1 MADQYIK
8 LTAFS
13 ADRRRNVTVSGG
25 KTPGRGRSD
34 ARHRRFRPRVV
45 FPGRIERRPRRP
57 ERVADLLNAETGF
70 FPFEP
75 VGADVS
81 ETVMINRAHVVSV
94 RLLERNREPQLD
106 PGYLV
111 ATERRV
117 AMLLSTGA
125 RIIGAVRVYR
135 PQGRDRLS
143 DYARS
148 SDAFRYVENR
158 DGTFV
163 VNSAHIVELRES
175 LS

>member
-1 MADQYIK
+1 MSQFRVEKRRAEAEVT
-8 LTAFS
+8 LATGASVRGSFFLAGSS
-13 ADRRRNVTVSGG
+13 AGHVG
-25 KTPGRGRSD
+25 
-34 ARHRRFRPRVV
+34 
-45 FPGRIERRPRRP
+45 P

-70 FPFEP
+70 FPFVP
-75 VGADVS
+75 AGADDS

-94 RLLERNREPQLD
+94 RLLERNSEPQLD

-148 SDAFRYVENR
+148 TDTFRYVENR

-163 VNSAHIVELRES
+163 VNSAHIVELRET